1 LTKKDKRNNDRTLV
15 RVAFVDLSRASVE
28 VREVDAQGP
37 VSLGLKVHEEAE
49 SWRRDPLSPE
59 SPLVIGMGRF
69 VGGRLM
75 GVHRIVAVFR
85 SPMTGGLHSSALG
98 GAAYKMMGAGIDA
111 YVITG
116 RAPEPVAL
124 LASQEGVRVE
134 PVKLVYEYQGL
145 RGVYAFTKYLYES
158 YRDFF
163 QSNSARAVVVGPAAW
178 RTYNGALASMD
189 LTPKGEL
196 SKGAEDFAARGGP
209 GTAAAQGH
217 NLAALIAG
225 GKAKARHQAVADI
238 HRIDE
243 VVKVKLKK
251 GYLEA
256 LQEKTVKYRYDPGLG
271 TGGTFGVN
279 YVHYRDLV
287 PLFGYKSIYM
297 DRDERIRHADAVLRL
312 FWKPFNELVF
322 EKARS
327 WYNCGEP
334 CPVTCK
340 KVWQGKKVDYEPFH
354 AMGPFIGVYT
364 FEDSVKL
371 VDEIDAYGLDA
382 IEIGHVTAWLFDAV
396 EHGLL
401 RSEEVGIEDAPVFNP
416 YRFKPEIDSKKNARL
431 AGELLRTFV
440 EGGSEVVEE
449 VARLGIRKAA
459 KALEAKYADRVAK
472 VGVRFRDLAV
482 YVAYGDEGYMTPNF
496 YWAPGMVAPMYVQGK
511 YWTNYN
517 PTFMPPEEFAKT
529 AYDRAVMESLVED
542 AGICRFHR
550 GWAEPVLEDLF
561 KLVGVNMDKGLYR
574 RFAEYSIRAGA
585 DPRPWESRRAM
596 DVVSTM
602 ARELGAKDWRF
613 DAYETYL
620 EWWRR
625 YKDALDK
632 ILGITIL

>member
-1 LTKKDKRNNDRTLV
+1 MK
-15 RVAFVDLSRASVE
+15 VAFIDLDGNSVE
-28 VREVDAQGP
+28 VKEVEAQGP
-37 VSLGLKVHEEAE
+37 VSLGLKVHEEVG
-49 SWRRDPLSPE
+49 SWRLDPLSPR
-59 SPLVIGMGRF
+59 SPLVVGMGRF
-69 VGGRLM
+69 VGGRLI
-75 GVHRIVAVFR
+75 GTHRIVAVFK
-85 SPMTGGLHSSALG
+85 SPMTRGLHASALG

-111 YVITG
+111 YVVVG
-116 RAPEPVAL
+116 KAQGPVAVL
-124 LASQEGVRVE
+124 SSQEGIKIE
-134 PVKLVYEYQGL
+134 PVKPVYDYQGL
-145 RGVYAFTKYLYES
+145 KGAYAFTKYLFDV
-158 YRDFF
+158 YREFF
-163 QSNSARAVVVGPAAW
+163 VKNNARAVVVGPAAW
-178 RTYNGALASMD
+178 STYNGALVSID
-189 LTPKGEL
+189 VNPKGEF

-209 GTAAAQGH
+209 GTVAAQGH
-217 NLAALIAG
+217 NLAAIIAG
-225 GKAKARHQAVADI
+225 GKARARYQVVSDI
-238 HRIDE
+238 HKVDE
-243 VVKVKLKK
+243 IARVKLKK
-251 GYLEA
+251 NYLEA
-256 LQEKTVKYRYDPGLG
+256 LQEKTVKYRYDPSLG

-279 YVHYRDLV
+279 YVHYRDLL

-297 DRDERIRHADAVLRL
+297 DREERIRHVDAILRL

-382 IEIGHVTAWLFDAV
+382 IEMGHVTAWLFDAV

-401 RSEEVGIEDAPVFNP
+401 TPSEVGISD
-416 YRFKPEIDSKKNARL
+416 KPAFDPAKFQPEVDSKRNAKL
-431 AGELLRTFV
+431 AGELLRAFV
-440 EGGSEVVEE
+440 EGGGEAVELT
-449 VARLGIRKAA
+449 AKLGIRRAARELDRKFADRTA
-459 KALEAKYADRVAK
+459 KA
-472 VGVRFRDLAV
+472 GVKFKDLAV
-482 YVAYGDEGYMTPNF
+482 FVAYGEDGYMTPNF

-529 AYDRAVMESLVED
+529 AYDRAVMEALIED

-550 GWAEPVLEDLF
+550 GWAEPIIEDLF
-561 KLVGVNMDKGLYR
+561 RLTGWKLDRDVYKK
-574 RFAEYSIRAGA
+574 FAEYSIKAGA
-585 DPRPWESRRAM
+585 DPRPWESKRAM

-602 ARELGAKDWRF
+602 ARELGAKDWKF
-613 DAYETYL
+613 DTYEAYM

-632 ILGITIL
+632 LIGITRA

>member
-1 LTKKDKRNNDRTLV
+1 M
-15 RVAFVDLSRASVE
+15 RVAFVDLERGAAELKEVE
-28 VREVDAQGP
+28 AQGP
-37 VSLGLKVHEEAE
+37 VSLGLKIHEEAE
-49 SWRRDPLSPE
+49 SWRLDPLSPQ

-69 VGGRLM
+69 VGGRLI
-75 GVHRIVAVFR
+75 GVHRIIAVFR
-85 SPMTGGLHSSALG
+85 SPMTRGLHASALG

-116 RAPEPVAL
+116 RAPEPVVI
-124 LASQEGVRVE
+124 LASQDGVKIE

-145 RGVYAFTKYLYES
+145 RGVYAFTKYLHDA

-163 QSNSARAVVVGPAAW
+163 VKNNARAIVVGPAAW
-178 RTYNGALASMD
+178 RTYNGALASID
-189 LTPKGEL
+189 VTPKGEL
-196 SKGAEDFAARGGP
+196 AKGAEDFAARGGP

-217 NLAALIAG
+217 NLAAIIAG
-225 GKAKARHQAVADI
+225 GKAKARFQAVADI
-238 HRIDE
+238 HKIDE
-243 VVKVKLKK
+243 IAKVKLKK
-251 GYLEA
+251 SYLDA
-256 LQEKTVKYRYDPGLG
+256 LQEKTVKYRFDPSLG

-297 DRDERIRHADAVLRL
+297 DREERIRHVDALLKL

-382 IEIGHVTAWLFDAV
+382 IETGHVVAWLFDAV
-396 EHGLL
+396 YQGLL
-401 RSEEVGIEDAPVFNP
+401 KPSEVGISDVPAFEPQ
-416 YRFKPEIDSKKNARL
+416 RFQPEVDSKRNAKL
-431 AGELLRTFV
+431 AGELLKAYV
-440 EGGSEVVEE
+440 EGGGEAVEL
-449 VARLGIRKAA
+449 VSKLGIRRAA
-459 KALEAKYADRVAK
+459 KALEEKYADRVAK
-472 VGVRFRDLAV
+472 AGVRFRDLV
-482 YVAYGDEGYMTPNF
+482 VFVAYGEEGYMTPNF

-529 AYDRAVMESLVED
+529 AYDRAVMEALVED

-550 GWAEPVLEDLF
+550 GWAEPILEDLF
-561 KLVGVNMDKGLYR
+561 KLTGTAMDRSVYR
-574 RFAEYSIRAGA
+574 KFAEYSIKAGA

-613 DAYETYL
+613 DSYDAYM

-625 YKDALDK
+625 YKEALDK
-632 ILGITIL
+632 LIGITAY